1 MRRLS
6 TSRLSYSEEPLR
18 CWLGKEQMDDIR
30 RQIAEFQRIEE
41 HLRDERTRTAYRNWQ
56 LVLTICVLVG
66 VGVGSGLAMFTLSRM
81 GVIASSFEE
90 SGRSLAESERR
101 WVATLASIGDAVMA
115 ADSDGRVT
123 FLNPVAAALT
133 GWQSE
138 QALGQ
143 PIQNVFRI
151 VSQQT
156 RAPIE
161 DIVDRVLK
169 GDVVCEPSNDVA
181 LLTKDGREILIA
193 HNVAPILEQGGA
205 IGGVVLVFH
214 DITERKQAEAT
225 RARLAAIIES
235 SGDAI
240 ISKDLE
246 GTVLSWNESAE
257 RIFGYSAEE
266 IVGKPVTLIIPSDRD
281 AEEAALLGRLRLGHH
296 IDHFETVRVRK
307 GGERVDA
314 SVTISPVWDAAGN
327 VSGIS
332 KIARDITER
341 KQMEQAL
348 LRQASLI
355 DLTPDAFTVR
365 HLDGTFTY
373 WNRGAEALY
382 GWSKDEVLGQRSHS
396 LFQTRFPQGL
406 KEIDE
411 QLKRTG
417 SWSGELIHRTK
428 EGRTVIVQ
436 SKWLAQYDA
445 QGLVTEVLESNVDI
459 TARKQA
465 EQQLRELNQELED
478 RVHRRTAELE
488 AALADRLRSEQRFVT
503 LANFVPQL
511 VWMSSPEGLNVY
523 FNQRWV
529 DYTGMTLEESY
540 GKG

>member
-1 MRRLS
+1 
-6 TSRLSYSEEPLR
+6 
-18 CWLGKEQMDDIR
+18 
-30 RQIAEFQRIEE
+30 
-41 HLRDERTRTAYRNWQ
+41 
-56 LVLTICVLVG
+56 
-66 VGVGSGLAMFTLSRM
+66 
-81 GVIASSFEE
+81 
-90 SGRSLAESERR
+90 
-101 WVATLASIGDAVMA
+101 
-115 ADSDGRVT
+115 
-123 FLNPVAAALT
+123 
-133 GWQSE
+133 
-138 QALGQ
+138 
-143 PIQNVFRI
+143 
-151 VSQQT
+151 
-156 RAPIE
+156 
-161 DIVDRVLK
+161 
-169 GDVVCEPSNDVA
+169 
-181 LLTKDGREILIA
+181 
-193 HNVAPILEQGGA
+193 
-205 IGGVVLVFH
+205 
-214 DITERKQAEAT
+214 
-225 RARLAAIIES
+225 
-235 SGDAI
+235 
-240 ISKDLE
+240 
-246 GTVLSWNESAE
+246 
-257 RIFGYSAEE
+257 
-266 IVGKPVTLIIPSDRD
+266 
-281 AEEAALLGRLRLGHH
+281 
-296 IDHFETVRVRK
+296 
-307 GGERVDA
+307 
-314 SVTISPVWDAAGN
+314 
-327 VSGIS
+327 
-332 KIARDITER
+332 
-341 KQMEQAL
+341 MEQAL

>member
-1 MRRLS
+1 
-6 TSRLSYSEEPLR
+6 
-18 CWLGKEQMDDIR
+18 MDDIR